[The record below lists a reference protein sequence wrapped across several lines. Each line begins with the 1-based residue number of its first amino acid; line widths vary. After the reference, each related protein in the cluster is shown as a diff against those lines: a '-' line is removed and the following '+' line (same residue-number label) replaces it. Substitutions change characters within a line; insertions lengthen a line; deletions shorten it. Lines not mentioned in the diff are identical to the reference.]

1 MTIII
6 ADTSAFVSIFQ
17 EETDAPEMEAA
28 IASATRVVIP
38 ASCIVEMALLRR
50 IGRAF
55 YGWAMRTI
63 ATDEFEIA
71 EITVNI
77 ATIAASVAQE
87 YGKGSGHP
95 ARLNFGDCLVYG
107 VAIDRGL
114 PLLFAGNDFSR
125 TPIDRVLK

>member
-1 MTIII
+1 
-6 ADTSAFVSIFQ
+6 
-17 EETDAPEMEAA
+17 MEAA

-50 IGRAF
+50 IGRDF
-55 YGWAMRTI
+55 YGWAMLTA

-71 EITVNI
+71 EITGDV
-77 ATIAASVAQE
+77 ATIAASVALE

-107 VAIDRGL
+107 VAIDRRL
-114 PLLFAGNDFSR
+114 PLLFAGHDFSR
-125 TPIDRVLK
+125 TPIERVLK